1 MLLMLRTHD
10 FVGKLKGLE
19 LPLGAFLFSVDINS
33 LYTNIE
39 TSLGLRAVKQA
50 FDRFPDPQRP
60 DKEMLDLL
68 ELGLG
73 LGSFKEW
80 FKF

>member
-50 FDRFPDPQRP
+50 FDRFPDPQIRT
-60 DKEMLDLL
+60 
-68 ELGLG
+68 
-73 LGSFKEW
+73 F
-80 FKF
+80 